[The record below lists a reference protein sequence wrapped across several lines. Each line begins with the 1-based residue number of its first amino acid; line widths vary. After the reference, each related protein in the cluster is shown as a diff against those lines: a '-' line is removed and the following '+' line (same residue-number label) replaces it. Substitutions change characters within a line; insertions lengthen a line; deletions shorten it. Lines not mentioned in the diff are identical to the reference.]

1 MATRRLSAAALGLA
15 GAFVMAVG
23 ARVGAGLGPVTL
35 LDRHGQPFA
44 VLWNEE
50 VRAEDRCDRG
60 MAYLVRGFLRADEGQ
75 EAAEE
80 LQLPAGTRVETTLDL
95 QLQRLAQEALHQG
108 LGPGVPDGRGIPQPQ
123 GALVAMDPRTGD
135 VLALVPGRC
144 TDSLNRAVAAFRQA
158 GSTLKPFIY
167 ALALQ
172 AGDTPATLVEDAPLE
187 IRLPDGTVWAPR
199 NAAGPFQGRVTL
211 RDALVHSLN
220 AASVRVLQRVGIDR
234 ALELLGRLGFSR
246 LDPTVDRALG
256 LVLGGV
262 AGGVSPM
269 ELARA
274 YSVFPSRGYLPEVRT
289 VRRVLGPDGEVWQ
302 EVGLRRRPVLDP
314 VTAYQVTAMLQDVLT
329 VGTAAGQ
336 GDAGVPAAG
345 KTGTG
350 EGDTDAW
357 FVGFT
362 PQLVVAVWIG
372 ADEPRPLETGGAP
385 YASLRAVRVWVEFMK
400 KVQPA
405 PQAFDPPRGVVTA
418 RIDVKTGKRVPAD
431 CVLAAG
437 EVRMEVFRADTVPQ
451 EVSPRCAAS
460 SETGG

>member
-1 MATRRLSAAALGLA
+1 MKRLSAAALGLA
-15 GAFVMAVG
+15 TALVTAVG
-23 ARVGAGLGPVTL
+23 ACAEAAFGPVTL

-50 VRAEDRCDRG
+50 VRADDRCDRG
-60 MAYLVRGFLRADEGQ
+60 MAYLVRGFLLEDE
-75 EAAEE
+75 EKESLEE
-80 LQLPAGTRVETTLDL
+80 LELPAGTRVETTLDL
-95 QLQRLAQEALHQG
+95 RLQRIAQEALRQG
-108 LGPGVPDGRGIPQPQ
+108 LGPGVPDERGIPQPQ
-123 GALVAMDPRTGD
+123 GALVALDPRTGD
-135 VLALVPGRC
+135 VVALVPGRC
-144 TDSLNRAVAAFRQA
+144 TDAFNRAAEAFRQA

-199 NAAGPFQGRVTL
+199 NAAGPFRGWVTL
-211 RDALVHSLN
+211 RDALVRSLN

-234 ALELLGRLGFSR
+234 ALDLLGRLGFSK
-246 LDPTVDRALG
+246 LDPTGDRALG
-256 LVLGGV
+256 LVLGGL
-262 AGGVSPM
+262 AGGVSPL

-274 YSVFPSRGYLPEVRT
+274 YSIFPAGGYLPEVRT

-314 VTAYQVTAMLQDVLT
+314 VTAYLVTAMLQDVLT

-336 GDAGVPAAG
+336 GDVGVPAAG

-362 PQLVVAVWIG
+362 PQLVVAVWVG
-372 ADEPRPLETGGAP
+372 ADEPHPLETGGAP
-385 YASLRAVRVWVEFMK
+385 YASLLAVRVWMEFMK
-400 KVQPA
+400 KARPA
-405 PQAFDPPRGVVTA
+405 PQAFDPPRGVA
-418 RIDVKTGKRVPAD
+418 RPAS
-431 CVLAAG
+431 
-437 EVRMEVFRADTVPQ
+437 T
-451 EVSPRCAAS
+451 
-460 SETGG
+460 